1 MTPIVVD
8 ASVASGWLLDDE
20 RDQLS
25 RSALRSVEEDG
36 AIVPQH
42 WRFEVANSLL
52 FAERRGR
59 LLPGRARLRLRS
71 LNDLAIDLDDSSDVE
86 TALALAFEHNL
97 TMYDAIYLELALRT
111 GFPLATLDDD
121 LVQVAP
127 HSGVELFGA

>member
-25 RSALRSVEEDG
+25 RSALRSVEQDG
-36 AIVPQH
+36 AIAPQH

-71 LNDLAIDLDDSSDVE
+71 LNELAIEFDDSSDLE
-86 TALALAFEHNL
+86 TALALAFEHSL
-97 TMYDAIYLELALRT
+97 TIYDAIYLGLALRT
-111 GFPLATLDDD
+111 GFPLATLDGD
-121 LVQVAP
+121 LVRVAP
-127 HSGVELFGA
+127 NSGVELFSA

>member
-1 MTPIVVD
+1 M
-8 ASVASGWLLDDE
+8 
-20 RDQLS
+20 
-25 RSALRSVEEDG
+25 
-36 AIVPQH
+36 PQH

-59 LLPGRARLRLRS
+59 LPPGGARLRLRS
-71 LNDLAIDLDDSSDVE
+71 LNDLAIDFDDSSDVE

-97 TMYDAIYLELALRT
+97 TMYDAIYLELARRT

-127 HSGVELFGA
+127 NSGVELFSA